1 MPKSS
6 AINFYDQSMG
16 KNGDEVFSGEEDLE
30 VEDIIDVDE
39 PTQLKTQVDRKQN
52 QHVTNIYTNNN
63 INNFII
69 NSPVP
74 FIQNPILGQAQTVL
88 LHPN

>member
-39 PTQLKTQVDRKQN
+39 PTQLKTQVDRK
-52 QHVTNIYTNNN
+52 
-63 INNFII
+63 
-69 NSPVP
+69 
-74 FIQNPILGQAQTVL
+74 
-88 LHPN
+88 